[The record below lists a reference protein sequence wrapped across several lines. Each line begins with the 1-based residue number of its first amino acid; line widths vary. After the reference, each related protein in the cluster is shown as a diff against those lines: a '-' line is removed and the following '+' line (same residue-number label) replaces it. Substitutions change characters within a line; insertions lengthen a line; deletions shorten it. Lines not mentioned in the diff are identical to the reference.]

1 MMTFNENSFSKKIIA
16 LVKSINTMLYNT
28 EYTLSD
34 VHKLCKEF
42 NENTGAIVE
51 LNGIHDNPE
60 FNHTDSSPKATSYAS
75 ITIIGNTMNRVTF
88 KADRLNKNTFMVYS
102 ENTVEQI
109 LRSSIDQANIPDD
122 FIVGGKINFQ
132 AVINAATN
140 IIMGIN
146 SIQILEKPDAKIS
159 AKLADVQNAAVN
171 SLINLCDRIS
181 EKAETVPNPDHEKVA
196 APEPATDP
204 VTENVPSPDHE
215 KVAAPDPAYD
225 PVTENVPSPDHE
237 KMAVNDVVKHES
249 FAHNAVEFIDNI
261 KKPHVYEAIYA
272 TATLTELLKKFVDE
286 YKIAEAIMGL
296 KSIAENAD
304 DDMRKYLSI
313 FNKFDIDEKVLK
325 FIIDVSI
332 ADFVENHVSAVINGG
347 KENFHWALTIDY
359 PDGKKF

>member
-1 MMTFNENSFSKKIIA
+1 MMIFNENSFSKKIIA

-75 ITIIGNTMNRVTF
+75 ITIIGNTLNRVTF

-109 LRSSIDQANIPDD
+109 FRSPIDQVNIPAD
-122 FIVGGKINFQ
+122 FIVGDKINFE

-140 IIMGIN
+140 TIMAIDA
-146 SIQILEKPDAKIS
+146 IRIFKKPDAKI
-159 AKLADVQNAAVN
+159 ADTLAYVQTALT
-171 SLINLCDRIS
+171 SMIDLCDIIS
-181 EKAETVPNPDHEKVA
+181 EKAETDPNPDHEKVT
-196 APEPATDP
+196 APEPA
-204 VTENVPSPDHE
+204 
-215 KVAAPDPAYD
+215 PAS
-225 PVTENVPSPDHE
+225 VTENVPSPDHE

-249 FAHNAVEFIDNI
+249 FAHNAVDFIDNI

-347 KENFHWALTIDY
+347 KENFNWALTIDY

>member
-1 MMTFNENSFSKKIIA
+1 MTFNENSFSKKIIA

-109 LRSSIDQANIPDD
+109 LRSPIDQVNIPVD
-122 FIVGGKINFQ
+122 FIVGDEINFQ

-140 IIMGIN
+140 TIMAIDA
-146 SIQILEKPDAKIS
+146 IRIFKKPNAKI
-159 AKLADVQNAAVN
+159 ADTLAYVQTAVT
-171 SLINLCDRIS
+171 SMIDLCDRIS
-181 EKAETVPNPDHEKVA
+181 EKAETDLNPDHEKVA
-196 APEPATDP
+196 APEPAPAP
-204 VTENVPSPDHE
+204 VTENVPSPGHE
-215 KVAAPDPAYD
+215 KI
-225 PVTENVPSPDHE
+225 
-237 KMAVNDVVKHES
+237 AVNDVVKHES
-249 FAHNAVEFIDNI
+249 FAHNAVDFIDNI
-261 KKPHVYEAIYA
+261 KKPQVYEAIYA

-313 FNKFDIDEKVLK
+313 FSKLDIDEKVLK
-325 FIIDVSI
+325 YIIDLSI

-347 KENFHWALTIDY
+347 KENFNWALTIDY